1 MTSPQPSFHPRP
13 NYAGEPVKIKHPDTP
28 TPLESWGNATVA
40 SIAIPDQPMPATL
53 NGISLA
59 HWRGAPGSDAG
70 WNALAAQSP
79 VSEPAFAVPSGKKAA
94 TGAIVVEP
102 DGRVWLVAPTNR
114 FGGYRYT
121 FPKGTMTGTLGTAA
135 NALNEVFEESGLQ
148 IELLSHFIDTPRT
161 RSFTRYYLARRLG
174 GNPAKMGWE
183 SQAVLLVP
191 AALLKDYVTA
201 ASDQPILAALKKV
214 I

>member
-1 MTSPQPSFHPRP
+1 MTSPKPTFHPRP
-13 NYAGEPVKIKHPDTP
+13 NDEGEPVEIKHPDTP
-28 TPLESWGNATVA
+28 TPLESWGNAAVA
-40 SIAIPDQPMPATL
+40 SIAIPDQPMPAML
-53 NGISLA
+53 NGISLGQ
-59 HWRGAPGSDAG
+59 WRGAPGSNAG

-102 DGRVWLVAPTNR
+102 DGRVWLVAPTNK
-114 FGGYRYT
+114 FGDYWRT
-121 FPKGTMTGTLGTAA
+121 FPKGSMSGALGTTA
-135 NALNEVFEESGLQ
+135 NALKEVFEESGLQ
-148 IELLSHFIDTPRT
+148 IELESHLIDTPRT

-174 GNPAKMGWE
+174 GNPAAMGWE

-191 AALLKDYVTA
+191 AALLKDYLTS

-214 I
+214 L